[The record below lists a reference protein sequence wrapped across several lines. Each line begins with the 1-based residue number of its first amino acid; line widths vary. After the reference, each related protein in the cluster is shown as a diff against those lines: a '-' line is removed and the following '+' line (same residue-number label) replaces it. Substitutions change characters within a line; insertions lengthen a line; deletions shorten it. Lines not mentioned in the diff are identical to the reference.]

1 MLIQM
6 YQYLL
11 FHLILIGRVHYP
23 MVYLYYEKIF
33 GEQYKLEYIVVDNIS
48 I

>member
-1 MLIQM
+1 MLVQM

-11 FHLILIGRVHYP
+11 FHLILIGIVHYS

-33 GEQYKLEYIVVDNIS
+33 GELEYITVDNS
-48 I
+48 SV